1 MFLRGQINFSICIVH
16 DDCALETPLLTWLM
30 PQQKS
35 EYNGD
40 ASVDHGDGIFP
51 SSRLD
56 FRLHVHFEHMQ

>member
-1 MFLRGQINFSICIVH
+1 
-16 DDCALETPLLTWLM
+16 M